1 VQGRSK
7 SVGAAPAFPW
17 TSGDHHGTSP
27 ADPRRYL
34 PRFFETEW
42 DNGRPVL
49 SEAGIKAIEEEHQ
62 RVNGAVSASGAEPS
76 GTPTPVASSASSQVR
91 V

>member
-1 VQGRSK
+1 MRDDTRRTN
-7 SVGAAPAFPW
+7 PANLL
-17 TSGDHHGTSP
+17 
-27 ADPRRYL
+27 RYL

-42 DNGRPVL
+42 ENGRPVL
-49 SEAGIKAIEEEHQ
+49 SEAGKKAIEEEHQ
-62 RVNGAVSASGAEPS
+62 RVNGGAFVSASGAEPS